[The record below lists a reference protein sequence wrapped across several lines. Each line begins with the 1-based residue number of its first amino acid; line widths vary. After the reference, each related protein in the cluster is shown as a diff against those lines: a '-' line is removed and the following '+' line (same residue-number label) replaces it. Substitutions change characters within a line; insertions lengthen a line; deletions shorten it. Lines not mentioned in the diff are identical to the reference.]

1 MDILSKH
8 FPFQDPKQEV
18 AFTAAV
24 TSLSTTWNSGTLI
37 FDVVITNVGNG
48 YNPSTGVFTS
58 PGEGTYLFYVSAL
71 EYLQQYLGL
80 EIVLNSV
87 PKVRLIGE
95 SAAAYQT
102 GTNMVVLNLQKGDSV
117 WVRHHA
123 GKGYYSHSIPVRLFQ
138 GFSFPHRRSSKKNI
152 YHNNFCGLSSK
163 LLCFYFLI
171 IL

>member
-1 MDILSKH
+1 MNIHLLRKH
-8 FPFQDPKQEV
+8 FSFQDPKQEV

-24 TSLSTTWNSGTLI
+24 TSLSTTWNSGTLM
-37 FDVVITNVGNG
+37 FNVVLTNVGNG

-58 PGEGTYLFYVSAL
+58 PGEGTYVFYVSAL

-80 EIVLNSV
+80 EIVLNNV

-117 WVRHHA
+117 WVRHHR
-123 GKGYYSHSIPVRLFQ
+123 GKGYYSHSIPVTTFS
-138 GFSFPHRRSSKKNI
+138 GF
-152 YHNNFCGLSSK
+152 
-163 LLCFYFLI
+163 LLPS
-171 IL
+171 

>member
-1 MDILSKH
+1 MNIHLLRKH
-8 FPFQDPKQEV
+8 FSFQDPKQEV

-24 TSLSTTWNSGTLI
+24 TSLSTTWNSGTLM

-48 YNPSTGVFTS
+48 YNPRSGVFTS
-58 PGEGTYLFYVSAL
+58 PRKGTYVFYVSAL

-80 EIVLNSV
+80 EIVLNNV

-117 WVRHHA
+117 WVRHHH
-123 GKGYYSHSIPVRLFQ
+123 GKGYYSHSIPVTTFS
-138 GFSFPHRRSSKKNI
+138 GF
-152 YHNNFCGLSSK
+152 
-163 LLCFYFLI
+163 LLPS
-171 IL
+171 